1 MTEEEKDKWF
11 SNNSIFIDY
20 YEKRTKIDFSAQIN
34 LISHQM
40 ERLSAWD
47 EIRTNKGTQRFTTLR
62 KYKLEI
68 GNSLINPFKDTTN

>member
-1 MTEEEKDKWF
+1 
-11 SNNSIFIDY
+11 
-20 YEKRTKIDFSAQIN
+20 
-34 LISHQM
+34 M